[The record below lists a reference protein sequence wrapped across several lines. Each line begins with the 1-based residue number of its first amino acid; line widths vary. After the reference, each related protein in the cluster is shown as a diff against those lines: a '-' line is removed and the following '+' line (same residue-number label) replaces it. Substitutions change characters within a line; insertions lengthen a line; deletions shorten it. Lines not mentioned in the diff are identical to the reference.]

1 MKRILPAA
9 FLACAV
15 ALTGTGAFASPDKD
29 HGNNGRHDNGRHDN
43 GRHVGQ
49 LRKLQVATLGD
60 SQIAYA
66 LGHEQ
71 QNIARLRS
79 MRTIDASRVRIIR
92 LTAAQ
97 KARFHVSMAGG
108 ALAYEPFTAT
118 DSDAYSPVVA
128 QIFNTNNPLI
138 QQLQQLIAGMLVT
151 NAINNTLG
159 GSTGGGG
166 ATATLAQILLSNGI
180 PLSSLL
186 GVFFDPSNILNAIVG

>member
-1 MKRILPAA
+1 MKRLLPALL
-9 FLACAV
+9 LACAV
-15 ALTGTGAFASPDKD
+15 AVTGTGVLADPGKD
-29 HGNNGRHDNGRHDN
+29 HHNNGRHL
-43 GRHVGQ
+43 GQ
-49 LRKLQVATLGD
+49 LRRLQAASLGD

-71 QNIARLRS
+71 QSIARLRS

-92 LTAAQ
+92 LTPTQ
-97 KARFHVSMAGG
+97 KARFHVSMMSG
-108 ALAYEPFTAT
+108 AVAYEAFTAT
-118 DSDAYSPVVA
+118 DSPVVA

-138 QQLQQLIAGMLVT
+138 QQLQQLIAGILVT

-159 GSTGGGG
+159 GSTGGG

-186 GVFFDPSNILNAIVG
+186 GVFFDPSGILNAIVG

>member
-1 MKRILPAA
+1 MKLLLPAVL
-9 FLACAV
+9 LACAV
-15 ALTGTGAFASPDKD
+15 ALTGTGAFANPDKAN
-29 HGNNGRHDNGRHDN
+29 HGNGHQNNGRHL
-43 GRHVGQ
+43 GQ

-71 QNIARLRS
+71 QSIARLRS
-79 MRTIDASRVRIIR
+79 MRSIDASRVRIIR
-92 LTAAQ
+92 LTPAQ
-97 KARFHVSMAGG
+97 KARFHVSMTGG
-108 ALAYEPFTAT
+108 ALAYQPFTET
-118 DSDAYSPVVA
+118 DSYSPVVA
-128 QIFNTNNPLI
+128 QIFNTNNPLL

-159 GSTGGGG
+159 GSTGGG

>member
-9 FLACAV
+9 LLACAV

-29 HGNNGRHDNGRHDN
+29 HGNNGRHDN

-71 QNIARLRS
+71 QSITRLRS
-79 MRTIDASRVRIIR
+79 MRRIDASRVRIIR
-92 LTAAQ
+92 LTPAQ
-97 KARFHVSMAGG
+97 KARFHVSMTGG
-108 ALAYEPFTAT
+108 ALAYEPFTV
-118 DSDAYSPVVA
+118 SDSPVVA
-128 QIFNTNNPLI
+128 QIFNTNNPLL

-159 GSTGGGG
+159 GSTGGG

-180 PLSSLL
+180 PLNNLL
-186 GVFFDPSNILNAIVG
+186 GVFFDPSGMLNAIVG

>member
-1 MKRILPAA
+1 MKRILPAV
-9 FLACAV
+9 LMACAV
-15 ALTGTGAFASPDKD
+15 AVTGSGALANPGKA
-29 HGNNGRHDNGRHDN
+29 HHDNGRHL
-43 GRHVGQ
+43 GQ
-49 LRKLQVATLGD
+49 LRRLQVATLGD

-66 LGHEQ
+66 LGHER

-79 MRTIDASRVRIIR
+79 MRTIDASRVRIVR
-92 LTAAQ
+92 LTPSQ
-97 KARFHVSMAGG
+97 KARFHVSMMSGG
-108 ALAYEPFTAT
+108 LAYEPFSAT
-118 DSDAYSPVVA
+118 DSPVVA

-159 GSTGGGG
+159 GSTGGS

-186 GVFFDPSNILNAIVG
+186 GVFFDPSGILNAIVG